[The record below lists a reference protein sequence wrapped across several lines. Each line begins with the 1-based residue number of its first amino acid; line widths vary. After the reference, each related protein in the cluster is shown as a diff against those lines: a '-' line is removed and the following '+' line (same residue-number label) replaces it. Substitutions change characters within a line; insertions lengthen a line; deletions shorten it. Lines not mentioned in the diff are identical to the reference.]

1 MKEKERERE
10 RKKDPYGMSCHE
22 SPLKQTESLEK
33 KRKEGRR
40 RDGGMF
46 MPRTQ
51 TPRRGKRCRR
61 RRGYNVNVWV
71 RMRMTAGVVSV
82 RRCVCVRAFLC
93 VCVCV
98 V

>member
-51 TPRRGKRCRR
+51 TPRQGEAVQEEGGVRGMDAE
-61 RRGYNVNVWV
+61 RGGGG
-71 RMRMTAGVVSV
+71 TT
-82 RRCVCVRAFLC
+82 
-93 VCVCV
+93 
-98 V
+98 